1 MSEIQIQHYKRWY
14 DRTPELS
21 EASRVLML
29 LPDEITEI
37 VCEAVVKMANRE
49 FQVKEKIK
57 TFRSLGTD
65 KVMAL
70 HKSKKKQRK
79 YDDSQILHK
88 TMNYLYILSHA
99 NQDYM
104 AHHILKLMSYIQE
117 YLSTVKTFNA
127 EPSMDTIAEITQQYV
142 ERGSKDVEKFLT
154 ILKERLHQEMLLRD
168 DDDAID
174 FIEDDSGM
182 KVVETE

>member
-1 MSEIQIQHYKRWY
+1 MQHYKRWY
-14 DRTPELS
+14 DRTAELS
-21 EASRVLML
+21 EASRMLML
-29 LPDEITEI
+29 LPDQITEI
-37 VCEAVVKMANRE
+37 VCEAVVKLANRE

-88 TMNYLYILSHA
+88 TMNYLYILSHG

-104 AHHILKLMSYIQE
+104 AQHILKLMGYIQD
-117 YLSTVKTFNA
+117 YLSTVKTFNT
-127 EPSMDTIAEITQQYV
+127 EPSMEAIAEITQQYV
-142 ERGSKDVEKFLT
+142 DRGSQDVEKFLT

-168 DDDAID
+168 DDDAVD
-174 FIEDDSGM
+174 FIEDDAGM
-182 KVVETE
+182 RVVDVD